1 MTSDSNPL
9 KQFFD
14 DQERLKNL
22 FKNPTLEAMKNASRP
37 FREIQKVLEPSESIR
52 RLMEQS
58 QELQRIAG
66 VTPELKKILDSVS
79 VLDSGAG
86 EIQKRIR
93 ILEELRVGLL
103 GKNGFIAS
111 QMKYLSSLPPE
122 EKKSFGAEINQKK
135 AEISDFISAKSSE
148 LEEDFVQEK
157 LRDETIDVTLP
168 GRSVAHGGLHPV
180 TRTLERIAEIFGRL
194 GYELADGPE
203 IEDDWHNFEALNF
216 PPHHPA
222 RAMHDT
228 FYFSPDRQGEARL
241 LRTHTSG
248 VQVRYMLDAVAAGG
262 DRPMRMIAAGKV
274 YRSDSDQTHTPM
286 FHQVEGLLVDEHASF
301 ADLKGTLAEFVRA
314 FFERDFE
321 MRFRPSYFPF
331 TEPSAE
337 VDIAWQQPDGSM
349 KWLEVLGCGMVHPNV
364 LRAVGIDPER
374 YTGFAFGLG
383 VERFTMLRYGV
394 SDLRD
399 FFDNDVRFLKQ
410 FA

>member
-1 MTSDSNPL
+1 MSDIESLSTQALADITGASTP
-9 KQFFD
+9 D
-14 DQERLKNL
+14 A
-22 FKNPTLEAMKNASRP
+22 LEA
-37 FREIQKVLEPSESIR
+37 
-52 RLMEQS
+52 
-58 QELQRIAG
+58 
-66 VTPELKKILDSVS
+66 
-79 VLDSGAG
+79 
-86 EIQKRIR
+86 
-93 ILEELRVGLL
+93 LRVGLL
-103 GKNGFIAS
+103 GKSGSITSQLKALGALPGDQRKTAGEAINRARDAISEALTARKIA
-111 QMKYLSSLPPE
+111 LDDAALDARLA
-122 EKKSFGAEINQKK
+122 G
-135 AEISDFISAKSSE
+135 
-148 LEEDFVQEK
+148 
-157 LRDETIDVTLP
+157 ETIDVTLP
-168 GRSVAHGGLHPV
+168 GRDAARGGVHPV
-180 TRTLERIAEIFGRL
+180 SRTLERITEIFGRL

-203 IEDDWHNFEALNF
+203 IEDDFHNFEALNF

-228 FYFSPDRQGEARL
+228 FYFPDGRL

-248 VQVRYMLDAVAAGG
+248 VQVRYMQDHQPPL
-262 DRPMRMIAAGKV
+262 RMIAAGKV

-337 VDIAWQQPDGSM
+337 VDIAWQQADGSTR
-349 KWLEVLGCGMVHPNV
+349 WLEVLGCGMVHPNV
-364 LRAVGIDPER
+364 LRNVGIDPSI

-383 VERFTMLRYGV
+383 VERFAMLRYGV
-394 SDLRD
+394 DDLRS